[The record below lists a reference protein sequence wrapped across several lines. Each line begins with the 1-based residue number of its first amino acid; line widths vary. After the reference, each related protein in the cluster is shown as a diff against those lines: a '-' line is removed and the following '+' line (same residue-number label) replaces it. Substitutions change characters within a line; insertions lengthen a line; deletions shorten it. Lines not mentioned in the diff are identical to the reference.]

1 MSKNVWEVGG
11 FVGRDPES
19 KVTSSGKTMAST
31 SISVYKNKDK
41 TYWVKVM
48 GFGDK
53 ADEVMKVKKSD
64 KIIVEGRHD
73 YDEWTAKDGTNR
85 VTISIWAD
93 KITVLPKR
101 EKPVDE
107 STPF

>member
-31 SISVYKNKDK
+31 SINVYKNKEK
-41 TYWVKVM
+41 SYWVKVI

-53 ADEVMKVKKSD
+53 ANEVMKVQKRD
-64 KIIVEGRHD
+64 NIIVEGRHD
-73 YDEWTAKDGTNR
+73 CEEWTAKDGTKR
-85 VTISIWAD
+85 FGVSIWAD